1 MKKLNQLVIRS
12 FIGPFVMTF
21 FISIFILL
29 MQFLWKYIDDLVGKG
44 LGWFLITKL
53 MLYFSATMV
62 PLALPMA
69 ILLSSLMTFGN
80 LAEHFELAACKASG
94 VSLQKVMRP
103 LIILTCFISMVA
115 FYFSN
120 NILPIAN
127 LKMNALLYDV
137 RQQKPSLY
145 LKEGV
150 FYNGID
156 GYSIRI
162 GKKDNDGQTLRNVMI
177 YDHSDQAGNTKLIM
191 ADKGKM
197 VMSEDERY
205 LILTLFNGN
214 SYEEQQSA
222 RKKINTHPLI
232 RSEFDEQT
240 IRFDLSTFK
249 MTRTN
254 EQLFKDNYQ
263 MLNLRQLTVSSDS
276 IVKKTEERR
285 KDFQHYFFSMVVL
298 PMDSVKKTAAVK
310 LPFVLHNFIA
320 NFPPVQ
326 RREILSAALY
336 GARNAKAVAYDAAND
351 IKIRNKTVARHM
363 IEWHRKFTLSIACLI
378 LFFIGAPLG
387 AIIRK
392 GGFGLPVVI
401 SILFFVTYHVISIM
415 GEKTV
420 REVVIPAYK
429 GMWIST
435 FILLP
440 VGIFLTYKAA
450 TDSAL
455 FDKDSYTSIFK
466 KVGTKKKENSVSAS

>member
-1 MKKLNQLVIRS
+1 MKKLTQLVLKS

-44 LGWFLITKL
+44 LGWLVITKL
-53 MLYFSATMV
+53 MLYFSATVV

-94 VSLQKVMRP
+94 VSLQRVMRP
-103 LIILTCFISMVA
+103 LMILACFIAIIA

-137 RQQKPSLY
+137 RQQKPALY
-145 LKEGV
+145 IKEGV

-156 GYSIRI
+156 GYVIRI
-162 GKKDNDGQTLRNVMI
+162 GKKENDGKTLRNIMI
-177 YDHSDQAGNTKLIM
+177 YDHTERMGNNKLIM

-197 VMSEDERY
+197 VMSDDERF
-205 LILTLFNGN
+205 LILTLYKGT
-214 SYEEQQSA
+214 SYEE
-222 RKKINTHPLI
+222 KINERGRRNTRPLM
-232 RSEFDEQT
+232 RSEFEEET

-249 MTRTN
+249 LTRTN

-263 MLNLRQLTVSSDS
+263 MLNLKQLSSSADS
-276 IVKKTEERR
+276 IQKIVVERK
-285 KDFQHYFFSMVVL
+285 KDFQKYFSTMIVVPL
-298 PMDSVKKTAAVK
+298 DSTNKVAIKNIPFTQKDFMMNFTAG
-310 LPFVLHNFIA
+310 
-320 NFPPVQ
+320 Q
-326 RREILSAALY
+326 RKDIMYSALY
-336 GARNAKAVAYDAAND
+336 AARNGKSVCFDAAND
-351 IKIRNKTVARHM
+351 IKIRSKSVARHL
-363 IEWHRKFTLSIACLI
+363 IEWHRKFTLSVACII

-392 GGFGLPVVI
+392 GGFGLPVVV
-401 SILFFVTYHVISIM
+401 SILFFVSYHVISIS

-420 REVVIPAYK
+420 REIVVPAYK
-429 GMWIST
+429 GMWVST
-435 FILLP
+435 IILLP
-440 VGIFLTYKAA
+440 IGIFLTYKAA

-455 FDKDSYTSIFK
+455 FDRDSYLRFFRKFSVAK
-466 KVGTKKKENSVSAS
+466 KSSTASS

>member
-1 MKKLNQLVIRS
+1 
-12 FIGPFVMTF
+12 MTF
-21 FISIFILL
+21 FISLFILL

-44 LGWFLITKL
+44 LGWFVIVKL
-53 MLYFSATMV
+53 MLYFAATMV

-94 VSLQKVMRP
+94 VSLQRMMRP
-103 LIILTCFISMVA
+103 LFVLTFFISILA

-137 RQQKPSLY
+137 RQQKPALY
-145 LKEGV
+145 IKEGV

-156 GYSIRI
+156 GYSIKV
-162 GKKDNDGQTLRNVMI
+162 GKKEDDGQTLRNVMI
-177 YDHSDQAGNTKLIM
+177 YDHSENKGNTQLTL
-191 ADKGKM
+191 ADRGKM
-197 VMSEDERY
+197 VMSDDERF
-205 LILTLFNGN
+205 LILSLNDGSSYTEELNTKGKRN
-214 SYEEQQSA
+214 S
-222 RKKINTHPLI
+222 HPF
-232 RSEFDEQT
+232 RRTEFEEQT

-263 MLNLRQLTVSSDS
+263 MLNLKQLEVSSDS
-276 IVKKTEERR
+276 LKKKIADKQKEFQAYFNSMIIVGLDSTTKRNLRKIPFKENDFINNFPANKR
-285 KDFQHYFFSMVVL
+285 KDIASNAMYIVRNVKSFTD
-298 PMDSVKKTAAVK
+298 DS
-310 LPFVLHNFIA
+310 
-320 NFPPVQ
+320 
-326 RREILSAALY
+326 E
-336 GARNAKAVAYDAAND
+336 ND
-351 IKIRNKTVARHM
+351 IKIKTKTVARHL
-363 IEWHRKFTLSIACLI
+363 IEWHRKFTLSLACLI

-401 SILFFVTYHVISIM
+401 SILFFVTYHVISIL

-420 REVVIPAYK
+420 REIVVPAYK
-429 GMWIST
+429 GMWLST
-435 FILLP
+435 LILLP
-440 VGIFLTYKAA
+440 IGIFLTYKAA

-455 FDKDSYTSIFK
+455 FDGESYTRFFRKVKERFVK
-466 KVGTKKKENSVSAS
+466 KFVAST